1 MAWISFA
8 DSRGRGWQ
16 FDPDGA
22 AHLIRSSLYNRQLVT
37 RSSLVRT
44 RPRALSGMPTLTEV
58 NTDFHNIRQATTDEA
73 VPYVL
78 GLVQDAQ
85 GNPARFYEFL
95 VRAREDGESAAA
107 HLLEMRRRA
116 SEQSARAIQES
127 VDYWESW
134 ASAAR
139 FVRDVSAGALLIGAT
154 ALTGGAA
161 TAGAVVGGTG
171 LTFTGNTQDNLESGQ
186 TLTRAMGNATI
197 TTSITVVTS
206 FLIPKGLSSVGTAMT
221 GRTTLTLGENVA
233 VGLLTAPAGLTADL
247 MKTAWT
253 ADAANT
259 PAMRADAARR
269 FQRQVGSRAGIE
281 MASMLF
287 GAWLQSRG
295 IPASALLSRNAEVA
309 NTLSQA
315 TLAALG
321 DRVVA
326 AYTQQDQQG
335 AGGSQGMSARELDL
349 AFTSIE
355 GMFRAEQF
363 VRGVAMKPV

>member
-1 MAWISFA
+1 
-8 DSRGRGWQ
+8 
-16 FDPDGA
+16 
-22 AHLIRSSLYNRQLVT
+22 
-37 RSSLVRT
+37 
-44 RPRALSGMPTLTEV
+44 
-58 NTDFHNIRQATTDEA
+58 
-73 VPYVL
+73 
-78 GLVQDAQ
+78 
-85 GNPARFYEFL
+85 
-95 VRAREDGESAAA
+95 
-107 HLLEMRRRA
+107 
-116 SEQSARAIQES
+116 
-127 VDYWESW
+127 
-134 ASAAR
+134 
-139 FVRDVSAGALLIGAT
+139 
-154 ALTGGAA
+154 
-161 TAGAVVGGTG
+161 
-171 LTFTGNTQDNLESGQ
+171 
-186 TLTRAMGNATI
+186 MGNATI

-233 VGLLTAPAGLTADL
+233 VGLLTVQAGLAADV
-247 MKTAWT
+247 MKTALT

-269 FQRQVGSRAGIE
+269 FERQVGSRAGIE

-335 AGGSQGMSARELDL
+335 AGASQGMSARELDL
-349 AFTSIE
+349 AFASIE

-363 VRGVAMKPV
+363 VRGIAMKPV